1 MGGIKN
7 KLSKLSNKVK
17 TLLSSLSLTE
27 RADERS
33 SSGEVKTNKTK
44 GSRLPSFSQPSKMP
58 DGQISNTRK
67 LSHLGLYAE
76 KTIGSLR
83 PTSQS
88 LPLAKGRQM
97 SVAHRWGRITK
108 YLGIACLTLAILS
121 TLVLNIISSYS
132 NSSTR
137 SNAEPVSSSSIST
150 LADNNTTSISLSF
163 SPISTPTSSP
173 DTSNPANVSMQIP
186 DGGEIATGGHTVEVS
201 TGSSV
206 IGYELQLASDNNE
219 TGLVN
224 NEDSNN
230 FIPTTAGTIASPTQL
245 ADKTY
250 GYTLTDLDNNSNL
263 TSTPIWVGLQPNANP
278 ATIATIDDSGVNIQ
292 NPVKLIAGDYS
303 RGVVYTVAGKIA
315 PMPDVSSAT
324 PIEYPLNNKVTSIDN
339 SNIDLFAVTADGS
352 VYRYNQYSSKWSN
365 VASPMCKVVKY
376 HYAPYDT
383 SVGYSLCQDGRL
395 YVWGNNDN
403 GGLGIGNTESV
414 DAESPIDISD
424 LLEGSIRSV
433 SISSFSIALTDNG
446 QVYAWGNNSDG
457 QLGVGDFGNRLS
469 PVNIT
474 DNFSLS
480 SDDRVIAI
488 CTASHSV
495 FALTEHGRVFSW
507 GTNFGGQ
514 LGNGDSSRK
523 DQPLPIEITDRFS
536 LNSSSEKVIDLQAV
550 NGSVGGT
557 AHVLALTNVGRVF
570 AWGINEYGQLGDG
583 SGGTDS
589 VYGGRK
595 GSPVDITDYFNLSD
609 EEMVKRIMVGLESSS
624 YATTNF
630 GRIFGWGAWHWSRT
644 IQTTPIDITGKIPS
658 SNLVQFVYNYPVY
671 ALDDNGKI
679 YASSK
684 EDAGAAW
691 SLLPDPG
698 NVSPNITLTGSN
710 FTNVN
715 NVYIDLN
722 ADGTLQSNEQ
732 CTNLTVNSDAE
743 LTCNVPT
750 DNNIATGDYTMYIE
764 TPYMPPNR
772 GVSSSF
778 WLPLGGKANRH

>member
-7 KLSKLSNKVK
+7 KLSKLSNRVK
-17 TLLSSLSLTE
+17 NLLTKSNPQSALTGCHGIVAHLASRCAPTR
-27 RADERS
+27 RATGTTPPLR
-33 SSGEVKTNKTK
+33 K
-44 GSRLPSFSQPSKMP
+44 GAQDLLWDQR
-58 DGQISNTRK
+58 
-67 LSHLGLYAE
+67 
-76 KTIGSLR
+76 
-83 PTSQS
+83 
-88 LPLAKGRQM
+88 RQM
-97 SVAHRWGRITK
+97 KSDRISIGGFDRLVRITK
-108 YLGIACLTLAILS
+108 YTSLACLTLAILS
-121 TLVLNIISSYS
+121 TLILNIISSHS
-132 NSSTR
+132 NSNTR
-137 SNAEPVSSSSIST
+137 SNAEPVSNSSAST
-150 LADNNTTSISLSF
+150 LASTELDPTGISISIYSYPSSSSTGGNDPNLSL
-163 SPISTPTSSP
+163 S
-173 DTSNPANVSMQIP
+173 IP
-186 DGGEIATGGHTVEVS
+186 QGGGIATGRHTVEVN

-206 IGYELQLASDNNE
+206 IGYELTLSSNDNDE

-245 ADKTY
+245 SDKTY

-263 TSTPIWVGLQPNANP
+263 TGTPLWVGLQPNTNP
-278 ATIATIDDSGVNIQ
+278 ATIATIDDSDLTLGQANATAHNIYYGVNIQ
-292 NPVKLIAGDYS
+292 NPVELIAGDYS

-339 SNIDLFAVTADGS
+339 SSIDLFAVTADGS

-365 VASPMCKVVKY
+365 IASPMCKVVKY

-550 NGSVGGT
+550 NGSVSGT

-710 FTNVN
+710 FTNIN

-722 ADGTLQSNEQ
+722 ADGTMQSNEQ
-732 CTNLTVNSDAE
+732 CTNLTVNSDTE

-750 DNNIATGDYTMYIE
+750 DNSIATGDYTMYIE
-764 TPYMPPNR
+764 TPYNYTTTTFR
-772 GVSSSF
+772 YENYGE
-778 WLPLGGKANRH
+778 

>member
-7 KLSKLSNKVK
+7 KLSRLSNKVK

-27 RADERS
+27 GADERS

-263 TSTPIWVGLQPNANP
+263 TSTPIWVGLQPNTNP
-278 ATIATIDDSGVNIQ
+278 ATIATIDDSDLALGQANTTTHNIYYGVNIQ
-292 NPVKLIAGDYS
+292 NPVELRAGDYS

-315 PMPDVSSAT
+315 QCQM
-324 PIEYPLNNKVTSIDN
+324 L
-339 SNIDLFAVTADGS
+339 AVPH
-352 VYRYNQYSSKWSN
+352 Q
-365 VASPMCKVVKY
+365 
-376 HYAPYDT
+376 
-383 SVGYSLCQDGRL
+383 
-395 YVWGNNDN
+395 
-403 GGLGIGNTESV
+403 
-414 DAESPIDISD
+414 
-424 LLEGSIRSV
+424 
-433 SISSFSIALTDNG
+433 
-446 QVYAWGNNSDG
+446 
-457 QLGVGDFGNRLS
+457 
-469 PVNIT
+469 
-474 DNFSLS
+474 
-480 SDDRVIAI
+480 
-488 CTASHSV
+488 
-495 FALTEHGRVFSW
+495 
-507 GTNFGGQ
+507 
-514 LGNGDSSRK
+514 
-523 DQPLPIEITDRFS
+523 
-536 LNSSSEKVIDLQAV
+536 
-550 NGSVGGT
+550 
-557 AHVLALTNVGRVF
+557 
-570 AWGINEYGQLGDG
+570 
-583 SGGTDS
+583 
-589 VYGGRK
+589 
-595 GSPVDITDYFNLSD
+595 
-609 EEMVKRIMVGLESSS
+609 
-624 YATTNF
+624 
-630 GRIFGWGAWHWSRT
+630 
-644 IQTTPIDITGKIPS
+644 
-658 SNLVQFVYNYPVY
+658 
-671 ALDDNGKI
+671 
-679 YASSK
+679 
-684 EDAGAAW
+684 
-691 SLLPDPG
+691 
-698 NVSPNITLTGSN
+698 
-710 FTNVN
+710 
-715 NVYIDLN
+715 
-722 ADGTLQSNEQ
+722 
-732 CTNLTVNSDAE
+732 
-743 LTCNVPT
+743 
-750 DNNIATGDYTMYIE
+750 
-764 TPYMPPNR
+764 
-772 GVSSSF
+772 
-778 WLPLGGKANRH
+778 